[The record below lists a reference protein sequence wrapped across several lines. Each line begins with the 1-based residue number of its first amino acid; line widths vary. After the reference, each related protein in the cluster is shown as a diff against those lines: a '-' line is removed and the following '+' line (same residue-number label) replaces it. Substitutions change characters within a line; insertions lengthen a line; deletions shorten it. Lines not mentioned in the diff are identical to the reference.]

1 MPMKLTK
8 GTKVYIKAEII
19 RQLEDARPDDEKGYQ
34 VATSRGKVYVNPDE
48 ILVPLTNRG
57 EKT

>member
-48 ILVPLTNRG
+48 ILVPLIE
-57 EKT
+57 EK